1 MDDTEK
7 KKKKQQ
13 KKQTKNREKVR
24 DRGQDIVET
33 QRDVLH

>member
-7 KKKKQQ
+7 KKQQRKQN
-13 KKQTKNREKVR
+13 KNREKVR

-33 QRDVLH
+33 QKDVLH